1 MCCFKILFKNNE
13 NPIKIYCKCP
23 NDHHPPTY
31 PSIRIFTLIIKNK
44 TTVFSGLLTATFCQK
59 FQGSGLY
66 SGVAYVQ
73 TFPKTTHHTPHAMA
87 CLDQHLITI
96 SSPTVLR
103 NHWLSLQPCG
113 HPSPARRVSLSLSVC
128 VCVVSHSNG
137 SQLHCSTW
145 RPSTARTG

>member
-66 SGVAYVQ
+66 SGAAYVQ

-96 SSPTVLR
+96 SSPTVLH
-103 NHWLSLQPCG
+103 NHCLCCHVATLPPAPRPPCL
-113 HPSPARRVSLSLSVC
+113 SLSLC
-128 VCVVSHSNG
+128 LCMRGVSFNG
-137 SQLHCSTW
+137 SQLHCSK
-145 RPSTARTG
+145 